1 MQSRWITGVKH
12 LENCPIQPKIPIYM
26 LVGGC
31 FGLLKVLSLLWRQ
44 VRLRRYRDTGDVD
57 ADVDDVY
64 NDDDDDDDE
73 GGGAIMSKSSRY
85 TPSDIRS
92 LPAYIMTDA
101 GHEDIAHSWANRN
114 SSELRRYTIAK
125 WHYRKAIY
133 TLQTPTFRVFSLM
146 QLTSLSL
153 FLFLILSPSPPFSTP
168 LPCHEAVP

>member
-1 MQSRWITGVKH
+1 

-57 ADVDDVY
+57 ADVDAVY

-85 TPSDIRS
+85 THHTA
-92 LPAYIMTDA
+92 LCT
-101 GHEDIAHSWANRN
+101 
-114 SSELRRYTIAK
+114 YTIHLHMYIQDR
-125 WHYRKAIY
+125 WCI
-133 TLQTPTFRVFSLM
+133 SL
-146 QLTSLSL
+146 LK
-153 FLFLILSPSPPFSTP
+153 
-168 LPCHEAVP
+168 

>member
-1 MQSRWITGVKH
+1 MKH

-57 ADVDDVY
+57 ADVDAVY

-85 TPSDIRS
+85 TYPDTHLAS
-92 LPAYIMTDA
+92 
-101 GHEDIAHSWANRN
+101 
-114 SSELRRYTIAK
+114 
-125 WHYRKAIY
+125 
-133 TLQTPTFRVFSLM
+133 TPTIFGTKMYR
-146 QLTSLSL
+146 
-153 FLFLILSPSPPFSTP
+153 
-168 LPCHEAVP
+168 

>member
-1 MQSRWITGVKH
+1 
-12 LENCPIQPKIPIYM
+12 M

-85 TPSDIRS
+85 TRI
-92 LPAYIMTDA
+92 YYTD
-101 GHEDIAHSWANRN
+101 S
-114 SSELRRYTIAK
+114 
-125 WHYRKAIY
+125 
-133 TLQTPTFRVFSLM
+133 
-146 QLTSLSL
+146 
-153 FLFLILSPSPPFSTP
+153 
-168 LPCHEAVP
+168 AVHISFITHDAAET